1 MNTVLSEIELM
12 TATNGAVK
20 GFYEPYPT
28 IAKLS
33 ERGGFQCAEQNRS
46 VLKTQ
51 PTRLL

>member
-28 IAKLS
+28 IAKLQKGEVS
-33 ERGGFQCAEQNRS
+33 NARN
-46 VLKTQ
+46 KTD
-51 PTRLL
+51 PS